1 MNKGKHS
8 LKWVLLDLIERC
20 NDLRSFKQIHAQLLT
35 STLVTNDLVVPKVAN
50 FFGKHVTDIHYPCN
64 FLKQFDWSLSS
75 FPCNLIISG
84 YGSGRL
90 PWAAILVYRWCFRN
104 GFVPDVYTVPAI
116 LKSCAKFSGIAEV
129 RQFHTLAVKSGLWC
143 DLFVQNS
150 LVHVYSI
157 CGDNV
162 DAGKVFD
169 VMLVRDVVS
178 WTGLISGYVKAGLFN
193 DAVELFL
200 RMDVVPNVATFVSIF
215 GACGKLGW
223 LKLGK
228 RVHGLVCK
236 YPHGKEL
243 VVRNT
248 VIDMYMKCE
257 SVSDAKQLFD
267 EILEKDIVSW
277 TIMLSGLVQCQCPQ
291 ESLDLFGEMRD
302 SGFEPD
308 GVILTSVLSACA
320 SLGLLDY
327 GKWVHEYIDSRH
339 IKWDVYLGTSLVD
352 MYAKCG
358 CIEMAQYVFNLLP
371 SKNIRT
377 WNAYIG
383 GLAINGHGKEALKQF
398 AYLVESGTRPNE
410 VTFLAVFTAC
420 CHSGLVDEGRS
431 YFNQMI
437 SPPYNISPLLE
448 HYGCMVDLL
457 CRAELMGEAMELI
470 KKMPMPPDVQIL
482 GALLS
487 ASNTYGNV
495 KLTPTM
501 LKSLPK
507 FKCQESGVYVL
518 LSNLYAT
525 DKKWAEVRN
534 IRRMMK
540 EKGISK
546 APGSS
551 LIRVDGKSHKFLVG
565 DNSHPQS
572 KDIHILLNNLANQTY
587 LEGPIDTLS

>member
-1 MNKGKHS
+1 MNKGKDS

-20 NDLRSFKQIHAQLLT
+20 NNLRTFKQIHAQLLT
-35 STLVTNDLVVPKVAN
+35 STLVANDLVVPKAAN
-50 FFGKHVTDIHYPCN
+50 FFGKHVTDIQYPCN

-75 FPCNLIISG
+75 FPCNLIISA
-84 YGSGRL
+84 YGAGHL
-90 PWAAILVYRWCFRN
+90 PWAAILIYRWVFSH
-104 GFVPDVYTVPAI
+104 GFVPDVYTVPAV
-116 LKSCAKFSGIAEV
+116 LKACAKFSGIAEV
-129 RQFHTLAVKSGLWC
+129 RQFHTLVAKTGLWC
-143 DLFVQNS
+143 DIFVQNS

-157 CGDNV
+157 CGDTV

-178 WTGLISGYVKAGLFN
+178 WTGLISGYVKAGLFS
-193 DAVELFL
+193 DAIALFL
-200 RMDVVPNVATFVSIF
+200 RMDVVPNVATFVSIL
-215 GACGKLGW
+215 GACGRLGY
-223 LKLGK
+223 LNLGK
-228 RVHGLVCK
+228 GIHGLVSK

-243 VVRNT
+243 VVNNT
-248 VIDMYMKCE
+248 MMDMYMKCE
-257 SVSDAKQLFD
+257 SVTDAKQLFD
-267 EILEKDIVSW
+267 EIPEKDIVSW
-277 TIMLSGLVQCQCPQ
+277 TIMISGLVQCECPQ
-291 ESLDLFGEMRD
+291 ESIDLFSEMLG

-327 GKWVHEYIDSRH
+327 GRWVHKHIDHNR
-339 IKWDVYLGTSLVD
+339 IKWDVYIGTSLVD

-358 CIEMAQYVFNLLP
+358 CIDMAQYVFNSLP

-383 GLAINGHGKEALKQF
+383 GLAINGHGQEALKQF
-398 AYLVESGTRPNE
+398 EYLVESGIRPNE

-431 YFNQMI
+431 YFNQMT
-437 SPPYNISPLLE
+437 SSPYNLCPWLE

-457 CRAELMGEAMELI
+457 CRAELVGEAMELI
-470 KKMPMPPDVQIL
+470 KRMPMPPDVQIL

-495 KLTPTM
+495 RLTPEM
-501 LKSLPK
+501 LKSLPN
-507 FKCQESGVYVL
+507 FECRESGVYVL

-525 DKKWAEVRN
+525 NKKWAEVRN
-534 IRRMMK
+534 VRKLMK

-551 LIRVDGKSHKFLVG
+551 IIRVDGKSHTFLVG

-572 KDIHILLNNLANQTY
+572 EDIHVLLNILANQSY
-587 LEGPIDTLS
+587 LEGHIDTIS